1 MKTFFV
7 LLGIA
12 LASATIAFTTMTAD
26 AADASASSAKK
37 GKLRHV
43 VAFKF
48 KETASK
54 EDIKKVET
62 AFRDLKK
69 KIKEIVSYEWGTNN
83 SPENLNKGCT
93 HGFILTFNNEKDRDV
108 YLHHP
113 DHKEFG
119 KLVGPLLDEVF
130 VIDFFAQD

>member
-1 MKTFFV
+1 MLITLF
-7 LLGIA
+7 GIA
-12 LASATIAFTTMTAD
+12 VAIAFTSMTTS
-26 AADASASSAKK
+26 AADSTSAKK

-48 KETASK
+48 KETATQD
-54 EDIKKVET
+54 DIKKVET

-69 KIKEIVSYEWGTNN
+69 KIKEIQSYEWGINN
-83 SPENLNKGCT
+83 STEGHNKGCT

-108 YLHHP
+108 YLKHP
-113 DHKEFG
+113 DHQAFG
-119 KLVGPLLDEVF
+119 KLVGPLLGEVF

>member
-1 MKTFFV
+1 MLLA

-12 LASATIAFTTMTAD
+12 TAIAITSMTNF
-26 AADASASSAKK
+26 AADANAAKK

-48 KETASK
+48 KETATPQ
-54 EDIKKVET
+54 DIKKVET

-69 KIKEIVSYEWGTNN
+69 KIKEIQSYEWGINN
-83 SPENLNKGCT
+83 SSEGLNKGCT
-93 HGFILTFNNEKDRDV
+93 HGFILTFNSEKDRDT
-108 YLHHP
+108 YLVHP

-119 KLVGPLLDEVF
+119 KLVGPLLGEVF
-130 VIDFFAQD
+130 VIDFNAQD